1 MEENKKIVATQILVE
16 WSNNPKMQV
25 LLNDMPKQLRQDFD
39 DWLSEIENEEN
50 SRQKLNL
57 LVARVQVPSKLND
70 KC

>member
-50 SRQKLNL
+50 SRQKHNL
-57 LVARVQVPSKLND
+57 PVARVQVVEQIKY
-70 KC
+70 

>member
-57 LVARVQVPSKLND
+57 PVARVQVVEQIKY
-70 KC
+70 

>member
-57 LVARVQVPSKLND
+57 PVARVQVVEQIK
-70 KC
+70 